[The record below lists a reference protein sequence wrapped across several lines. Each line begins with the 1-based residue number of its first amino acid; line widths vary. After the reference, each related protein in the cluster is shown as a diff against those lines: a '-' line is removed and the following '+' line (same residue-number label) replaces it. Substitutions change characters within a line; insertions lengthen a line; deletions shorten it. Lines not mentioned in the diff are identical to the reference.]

1 MKCVSCEVYEGMRKD
16 IRHING
22 GYYATQTLK
31 YSEAEVSKMQADME
45 AKFEERLRAAEKE
58 WIRKQQGADDA
69 RRMKE
74 QETSQLVAQMDEMS

>member
-16 IRHING
+16 IQHING
-22 GYYATQTLK
+22 AYYATQTLK